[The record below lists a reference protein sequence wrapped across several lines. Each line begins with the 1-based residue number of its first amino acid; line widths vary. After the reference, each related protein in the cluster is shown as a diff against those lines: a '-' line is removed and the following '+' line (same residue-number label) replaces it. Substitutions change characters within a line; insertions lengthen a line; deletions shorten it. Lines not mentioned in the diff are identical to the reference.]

1 MREGCR
7 RGVLLGLTAAS
18 LLTSCDPEPPCAR
31 GSAAEIFSAT
41 IILPHPSSEDV
52 RGVRIREPAGF
63 LRCIGLRHDDVIV
76 GWNGSAIEDEAD
88 SAAMLRALAEAPRFS
103 LQVRDAARNLR
114 TLDYPKP
121 AAPR

>member
-31 GSAAEIFSAT
+31 GSVA
-41 IILPHPSSEDV
+41 
-52 RGVRIREPAGF
+52 
-63 LRCIGLRHDDVIV
+63 
-76 GWNGSAIEDEAD
+76 EDEAD